1 MLEDGP
7 PFNVFKDMGAEEQ
20 SSVFHPACGERAQAG
35 FVECA
40 VLSDSRAK
48 EILVRS
54 NDATFAMGALG
65 ILSGGEDAGLAMER
79 GQL

>member
-7 PFNVFKDMGAEEQ
+7 PFYVLEGMGAEKQ
-20 SSVFHPACGERAQAG
+20 PAMFHSTGGKWAQAG
-35 FVECA
+35 FVKCTM
-40 VLSDSRAK
+40 LSDSRAK